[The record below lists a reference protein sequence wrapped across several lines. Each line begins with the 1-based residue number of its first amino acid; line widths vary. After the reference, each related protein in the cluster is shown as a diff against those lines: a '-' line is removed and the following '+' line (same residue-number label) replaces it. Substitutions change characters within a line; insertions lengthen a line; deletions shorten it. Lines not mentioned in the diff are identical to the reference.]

1 MLPANTEKE
10 IEKEKEKSIET
21 PFYRK
26 VTPRSGIRL
35 IFAYLPRPLLRAIH
49 PSVHPYILRE
59 KERKRERE
67 RVTLVLQTTDNPS
80 PQHIRTRNNIE
91 T

>member
-1 MLPANTEKE
+1 MLPAKTEKE
-10 IEKEKEKSIET
+10 TEKEKEKSIET

-67 RVTLVLQTTDNPS
+67 SN
-80 PQHIRTRNNIE
+80 TRIANNG
-91 T
+91 